1 MQRSSLVS
9 NLLQRQLVHQRQ
21 KISKNQMINKV
32 IRSQLP
38 CDVFINHRGND
49 TKRTIASLLYD
60 HLTRLRINSF
70 LDNKNMKPGDKLFEK
85 IDSAIDECKIGVAV
99 FSPRYC
105 DSYFCLHEL
114 ALFVES
120 KKKLIPIFCDVKPS
134 ELRVVNNKGNIPLG
148 PKEIERFNLALE
160 EAKHTVGLDFNSNKG
175 NWSDV
180 VTKAADVVI
189 ESLIEAREA
198 ELIRNPMKLIIP

>member
-1 MQRSSLVS
+1 MQRALVG
-9 NLLQRQLVHQRQ
+9 NLLQREIQ
-21 KISKNQMINKV
+21 ISRNQITKKV

-38 CDVFINHRGND
+38 CEVFINHRGND
-49 TKRTIASLLYD
+49 TKRTISSLLYD
-60 HLTRLRINSF
+60 HLTRLRIRSF

-85 IDSAIDECKIGVAV
+85 IDSAIKECKVGIAV

-120 KKKLIPIFCDVKPS
+120 KKKVIPIFCDVKPS
-134 ELRVVNNKGNIPLG
+134 ELRAVNKANLPLR
-148 PKEIERFNLALE
+148 PEEIVRFNLALE
-160 EAKHTVGLDFNSNKG
+160 EAKLTVGLDFDSNKG

-189 ESLIEAREA
+189 ESLIEIED
-198 ELIRNPMKLIIP
+198 EQTRNQTTHIVF

>member
-9 NLLQRQLVHQRQ
+9 NFLQRQLVHQRQ
-21 KISKNQMINKV
+21 RISKNQMINKV

-60 HLTRLRINSF
+60 HLTRLRIRSF

-85 IDSAIDECKIGVAV
+85 IDSAIEECKVGVAV

-120 KKKLIPIFCDVKPS
+120 KKKVIPIFCDVKPS
-134 ELRVVNNKGNIPLG
+134 ELRVVNKENILPLQ

-160 EAKHTVGLDFNSNKG
+160 EAKNTVGLDFDSNKV

-189 ESLIEAREA
+189 ESLIEIEEA
-198 ELIRNPMKLIIP
+198 ELTRSRTTPIKQ

>member
-1 MQRSSLVS
+1 MQRSSLVF

-21 KISKNQMINKV
+21 RISKNQMINKV

-60 HLTRLRINSF
+60 HLTRLRITSF
-70 LDNKNMKPGDKLFEK
+70 LDNKNMKPGDKLFDK

-134 ELRVVNNKGNIPLG
+134 ELRVSKSNNIQLESKQ
-148 PKEIERFNLALE
+148 IERFNFALE
-160 EAKHTVGLDFNSNKG
+160 EAKHTVGLDFDTNKG

-180 VTKAADVVI
+180 VTKATDVVI
-189 ESLIEAREA
+189 ESLIEIEEA
-198 ELIRNPMKLIIP
+198 QIIKNPKKLIIP

>member
-1 MQRSSLVS
+1 MQRSSLVF

-21 KISKNQMINKV
+21 RISKSRMINKV

-49 TKRTIASLLYD
+49 TKRTIVSLLYD

-70 LDNKNMKPGDKLFEK
+70 LDNKNMKPGDKLFDK

-134 ELRVVNNKGNIPLG
+134 ELRVSKSNNIQLESKQ
-148 PKEIERFNLALE
+148 IERFNFALE
-160 EAKHTVGLDFNSNKG
+160 EAKHTVGLDFDSNKG

-180 VTKAADVVI
+180 VTKATDVVI
-189 ESLIEAREA
+189 ESLIEIEEA
-198 ELIRNPMKLIIP
+198 QIIKNPKKLIIP

>member
-1 MQRSSLVS
+1 MQRALVG
-9 NLLQRQLVHQRQ
+9 NLLQRQVQ
-21 KISKNQMINKV
+21 ISRNQITKKV

-60 HLTRLRINSF
+60 HLTRLRIGSF

-85 IDSAIDECKIGVAV
+85 IDSAIKECKVGVAV

-120 KKKLIPIFCDVKPS
+120 KKKVIPIFCDVKPS
-134 ELRVVNNKGNIPLG
+134 ELRAVNKPNLPLR
-148 PKEIERFNLALE
+148 PEEIVRFNLALE
-160 EAKHTVGLDFNSNKG
+160 EAKLTVGLDFDSIKG

-189 ESLIEAREA
+189 ESLIEIED
-198 ELIRNPMKLIIP
+198 EQTRNQTTHIVF

>member
-1 MQRSSLVS
+1 
-9 NLLQRQLVHQRQ
+9 
-21 KISKNQMINKV
+21 
-32 IRSQLP
+32 
-38 CDVFINHRGND
+38 
-49 TKRTIASLLYD
+49 
-60 HLTRLRINSF
+60 
-70 LDNKNMKPGDKLFEK
+70 MKPGDKLFEK

-134 ELRVVNNKGNIPLG
+134 ELRVGKSNNIQLE

-160 EAKHTVGLDFNSNKG
+160 EAKHTVGLDFDSNKG

-189 ESLIEAREA
+189 ESLIEIEEA
-198 ELIRNPMKLIIP
+198 QIIRNPIKLIIP

>member
-1 MQRSSLVS
+1 MQRALVG
-9 NLLQRQLVHQRQ
+9 NLLQREIQ
-21 KISKNQMINKV
+21 ISRNQITKKV

-38 CDVFINHRGND
+38 CEVFINHRGND
-49 TKRTIASLLYD
+49 TKRTISSLLYD
-60 HLTRLRINSF
+60 HLTRLRIRSF

-85 IDSAIDECKIGVAV
+85 IDSAIKECKVGIAV

-120 KKKLIPIFCDVKPS
+120 KKKVIPIFCDVKPS
-134 ELRVVNNKGNIPLG
+134 ELRAVNKANLPLR
-148 PKEIERFNLALE
+148 PEEIVRFNLALE
-160 EAKHTVGLDFNSNKG
+160 EAKLTVGLDFDSNKG

-189 ESLIEAREA
+189 ESLIEIED
-198 ELIRNPMKLIIP
+198 EQTRNQATHIVF

>member
-1 MQRSSLVS
+1 MQRSSLVF

-21 KISKNQMINKV
+21 RISKSRMINKV

-49 TKRTIASLLYD
+49 TKRTIVSLLYD

-70 LDNKNMKPGDKLFEK
+70 LDNKNMKPGDKLFDK

-134 ELRVVNNKGNIPLG
+134 ELRVSKSNNIQLESKQ
-148 PKEIERFNLALE
+148 IERFNFALE
-160 EAKHTVGLDFNSNKG
+160 EAKHTVGLDFDSNKG
-175 NWSDV
+175 YVSF
-180 VTKAADVVI
+180 
-189 ESLIEAREA
+189 LICYSR
-198 ELIRNPMKLIIP
+198 LFTLYFRLFDFTYY

>member
-1 MQRSSLVS
+1 MQRSSFVS
-9 NLLQRQLVHQRQ
+9 NLLQRQLVHQGH

-85 IDSAIDECKIGVAV
+85 IDSAIGECKIGVAV

-134 ELRVVNNKGNIPLG
+134 ELHVGNNIGNIHPFG
-148 PKEIERFNLALE
+148 PKEIERFNLALV

-175 NWSDV
+175 YVLFV
-180 VTKAADVVI
+180 VNM
-189 ESLIEAREA
+189 L
-198 ELIRNPMKLIIP
+198 